1 MKNTIQADEYDQNR
15 ECGHFALDRHGNCQ
29 ECGHNPR
36 QADMARAFN
45 EGVLAQR
52 EATRAAG
59 GDVGQIVKVNP
70 YAPAIPPAEETR

>member
-1 MKNTIQADEYDQNR
+1 MAEQKTEKAQSR

-59 GDVGQIVKVNP
+59 GDVGQVVKVNP
-70 YAPAIPPAEETR
+70 YAPANPPGGESDG